1 MKWERKTINEV
12 CNVGDGAHASIKRT
26 TEGFQYLT
34 SKNFKLDGLDLNKV
48 DFISEVDYF
57 KHFRDDSKAITK
69 PKSNDVLL
77 SIIGSLGA
85 PYLVKEEDVF
95 GLSSSV
101 SILRPK
107 NEIIEPRFLFYWI
120 KSNEFQSSINNI
132 KSGVAQSFLS
142 LGMIKSL
149 PVIYPKELPTQRK
162 IASILSAYDDLI
174 ENNLKRIKLLE
185 EKAQLY
191 YKIEFAEYQFGD
203 KEPQNLPKGWVIK
216 TIGDIHGK
224 LESGSRPKGGIDKE
238 LKEGIASVGAEN
250 VIGLGKYNY
259 QSEKLITEAFYE
271 NMNRGKI
278 ENKDILIY
286 KDGAYIGKTTL
297 FQDDFPHEKCCVNE
311 HVFLLRSKNE
321 LYQNYLFFTLYQKLY
336 FDKMQQLNAN
346 AAQPGINQESLKSLR
361 ILWPSQNIIEEF
373 NDKVESLMKLIFVLA
388 KQNTKLREARDILL
402 PKLMNGQIEV

>member
-1 MKWERKTINEV
+1 MKWELKTFDEIGFIGRGKSRHRPRNAEHLYGGEYPFVQTGDIKAANFRINEYSQTYNEAGLV
-12 CNVGDGAHASIKRT
+12 QSKLWKEGTLCITIAANIADTAILGIDACFPDSVIGFVPYEDKSDVRFVKYFFDIFQARMKSIAVGA
-26 TEGFQYLT
+26 
-34 SKNFKLDGLDLNKV
+34 
-48 DFISEVDYF
+48 
-57 KHFRDDSKAITK
+57 
-69 PKSNDVLL
+69 
-77 SIIGSLGA
+77 
-85 PYLVKEEDVF
+85 
-95 GLSSSV
+95 
-101 SILRPK
+101 
-107 NEIIEPRFLFYWI
+107 
-120 KSNEFQSSINNI
+120 
-132 KSGVAQSFLS
+132 AQDNLS
-142 LGMIKSL
+142 LEKLLTFKI
-149 PVIYPKELPTQRK
+149 PTPPLPTQRK

-185 EKAQLY
+185 EKAQLH
-191 YKIEFAEYQFGD
+191 YKIEFGEYQFGD
-203 KEPQNLPKGWVIK
+203 KEPQNLPKGWTIK
-216 TIGDIHGK
+216 SIGDIYGK

-259 QSEKLITEAFYE
+259 QSEKLITEAFFE

-311 HVFLLRSKNE
+311 HVFLLRSKDD

-361 ILWPSQNIIEEF
+361 ILWPSENVIEEF
-373 NDKVESLMKLIFVLA
+373 NEKVESLMKLIFVVA

>member
-185 EKAQLY
+185 EKAFLR
-191 YKIEFAEYQFGD
+191 YKSEFGFFKPSNEIN
-203 KEPQNLPKGWVIK
+203 KIPEGW
-216 TIGDIHGK
+216 
-224 LESGSRPKGGIDKE
+224 
-238 LKEGIASVGAEN
+238 SVKRADE
-250 VIGLGKYNY
+250 I
-259 QSEKLITEAFYE
+259 F
-271 NMNRGKI
+271 KI
-278 ENKDILIY
+278 N
-286 KDGAYIGKTTL
+286 IGKTPPRE
-297 FQDDFPHEKCCVNE
+297 QSE
-311 HVFLLRSKNE
+311 
-321 LYQNYLFFTLYQKLY
+321 
-336 FDKMQQLNAN
+336 
-346 AAQPGINQESLKSLR
+346 
-361 ILWPSQNIIEEF
+361 WF
-373 NDKVESLMKLIFVLA
+373 NDDDSKVKWVSIKDINNSTVFAFETSETVTEMAVSKFNMNVAKAYTVLLSFKLTVGKVAITTEDMTTNEAIAHFNIEDESQMCSEYIYFYLKNFPYDSLGSTSSIGTAINSKVVKAMPVLLPPKKVINDYKKDVENDFNLIQNLL